1 MLKRLLL
8 ALGIAGTPNM
18 ALPQPPECS
27 EPEEQVS
34 EFGPARLTRDGPAA
48 KRRFVIDVGA
58 NWDDA
63 TGLWSVARPVGLSA
77 EAETFSVLIRTL
89 QTAVPGFLE
98 KETQWPEDVGEIS
111 FVVNN
116 QVRILIS
123 RPSRIDSS
131 TAI

>member
-18 ALPQPPECS
+18 ALPQPSECS

-34 EFGPARLTRDGPAA
+34 EVGPARLTRDGPAA

-63 TGLWSVARPVGLSA
+63 TGLWSVSRPVGLSA
-77 EAETFSVLIRTL
+77 EGETFSLLIRTL

-98 KETQWPEDVGEIS
+98 KETLWPKDVGEIS

-131 TAI
+131 TAV